1 MTSSDT
7 NSAAHYVH
15 DNRQAHGDRAAGP
28 APARPQPR
36 RTTAYFST
44 CEWPK
49 EAAPDFARRFDELS
63 MAPGA
68 QARRVSQLQ
77 DVVSER

>member
-1 MTSSDT
+1 MTEPGSYDFIRHKLCCPLR
-7 NSAAHYVH
+7 A
-15 DNRQAHGDRAAGP
+15 RQQAS
-28 APARPQPR
+28 
-36 RTTAYFST
+36 AYFST
-44 CEWPK
+44 CEWQK

-63 MAPGA
+63 MALGA